1 MSVETTAQEI
11 LKEIESYIT
20 DDISIIDALV
30 HYAEKNDIEIELV
43 GEIIRRSPVLK
54 LRVQEDA
61 EKLNLME
68 KVARLPI

>member
-1 MSVETTAQEI
+1 MSVETTAQDI
-11 LKEIESYIT
+11 LKEIEKYVSEEV
-20 DDISIIDALV
+20 SVIDALV

>member
-1 MSVETTAQEI
+1 MSVDTTAQDI
-11 LKEIESYIT
+11 LKEIEAYIN
-20 DDISIIDALV
+20 DDVSVIDALV
-30 HYAEKNDIEIELV
+30 HYAEKNEIEIELI